1 MCLPFRILECNKS
14 LGLINLF
21 LPKILSTFMLR
32 KQTQFLSVII
42 CECLVIWRENW
53 KFTKVKLQ
61 NLEMHIVIWREN
73 SRSDRSAWIFSKI
86 VFFWFR
92 KTGGGHWMTG
102 WDICRTLW
110 FDEKIHV
117 LTDMSITKMVSL
129 NSSDSEKLV
138 VVIDMF
144 WNLPL
149 NPELIH
155 VLTEMSINVHQIKH
169 LNLPILN
176 LFHKLCYSG
185 LHIERF

>member
-1 MCLPFRILECNKS
+1 M
-14 LGLINLF
+14 
-21 LPKILSTFMLR
+21 
-32 KQTQFLSVII
+32 
-42 CECLVIWRENW
+42 
-53 KFTKVKLQ
+53 
-61 NLEMHIVIWREN
+61 
-73 SRSDRSAWIFSKI
+73 
-86 VFFWFR
+86 FFWFR

-155 VLTEMSINVHQIKH
+155 VLTEMSINLFIRSNTWIYQSWIY
-169 LNLPILN
+169 I
-176 LFHKLCYSG
+176 FHKLCYSG
-185 LHIERF
+185 LHIERFRAKFINQSEFFPRPCELEVTHLSPKYVHNNGFF

>member
-1 MCLPFRILECNKS
+1 MSCDLTRKLKIHESLITESRNAHCNLTRKLTFRPKCLDFFKN
-14 LGLINLF
+14 
-21 LPKILSTFMLR
+21 
-32 KQTQFLSVII
+32 SV
-42 CECLVIWRENW
+42 
-53 KFTKVKLQ
+53 
-61 NLEMHIVIWREN
+61 
-73 SRSDRSAWIFSKI
+73 
-86 VFFWFR
+86 FWFR

-155 VLTEMSINVHQIKH
+155 VLTEMSINLFIRSNTWIYQSWIYFTNFATQDYISKGFRVKFINKSEFSQGHV
-169 LNLPILN
+169 NL
-176 LFHKLCYSG
+176 KL
-185 LHIERF
+185 HT